1 MPGAPSPL
9 ENGSIEPL
17 LSDIPYGKDE
27 HRIHEA
33 QKPVRLVSFLID
45 LTTKEGQTVLD
56 PFMGSGTTAV
66 AAKRLDR
73 RFIGFEAADDFHK
86 AANQRLRDEDGREG
100 IRDRSQ
106 PLLL

>member
-1 MPGAPSPL
+1 MNIEACESYGIGAVNVL
-9 ENGSIEPL
+9 EFGFM
-17 LSDIPYGKDE
+17 KDE

-56 PFMGSGTTAV
+56 PFMGSGTTAL
-66 AAKRLDR
+66 AARRLNR

-86 AANQRLRDEDGREG
+86 AASQRLRDEDGREG
-100 IRDRSQ
+100 MRGRSQ